1 MLRTT
6 KAATATAVVLAVGVA
21 AGCGGDDGGLF
32 DEGDADVDDLDDF
45 DDFDDFDDLD
55 DFDDFASDDGPDVD
69 WDGPVELDLDFDEL
83 RAVVTEEFDGADI
96 GRGSARWGT
105 YAEVFVDVRAG
116 ELGDDELLA
125 GCEGLTDWLFDRP
138 EDEALGPVIIEV
150 GEGESGMAS
159 DEFELVV
166 VNEGLIPREERGS
179 CELT

>member
-6 KAATATAVVLAVGVA
+6 KAVTATAAVLAVGVA

-32 DEGDADVDDLDDF
+32 DEAGDVSDFDDLDDF
-45 DDFDDFDDLD
+45 DDFDD
-55 DFDDFASDDGPDVD
+55 AGPDVD

-83 RAVVTEEFDGADI
+83 RAVVTEEFDGADV
-96 GRGSARWGT
+96 GRGSAQWGT

-116 ELGDDELLA
+116 ELSDDELLA
-125 GCEGLTDWLFDRP
+125 GCEGLTDWLFERP

-150 GEGESGMAS
+150 REDESGTAL
-159 DEFELVV
+159 DEFDVVLV
-166 VNEGLIPREERGS
+166 NDGLIPREERGS